1 MQNTEN
7 NDVSGIV
14 LLVAGAVVLSV
25 ISFVLVNLG
34 TILLLLLAAAGL
46 WLLGVLL
53 RALVRSLVGR
63 AQAWLRFRSR
73 SPERPGARTG
83 CTAAARHPGRSPRRS
98 SGTSAARTAE
108 QARRSAVEDMR
119 TAWIQWQ
126 LRSLPPQ
133 QRHGDASFIA
143 ARLAE
148 VPHADWDATRL
159 RRHGQ
164 ALWCVRDASA
174 RTPLHGEVEARLDRV
189 AAMISELSDEE
200 FDTHRG
206 QTDEQYLYHPDREV
220 RAAYLAGGSQAVE
233 AIMGTI
239 TAVRARI
246 REDAL
251 ARAAAD
257 ALARERNAALR
268 ALRETRRPAGVRD
281 AHAAWEAQAEQIGR
295 SAAAPG
301 L

>member
-7 NDVSGIV
+7 KDVSGIA

-25 ISFVLVNLG
+25 VSFVLVNLD
-34 TILLLLLAAAGL
+34 TILLLLLAAAAL

-53 RALVRSLVGR
+53 RALARSLAER
-63 AQAWLRFRSR
+63 ARAWLRGTHR
-73 SPERPGARTG
+73 SPARAGAGTACRATARNPGK
-83 CTAAARHPGRSPRRS
+83 SPRKS
-98 SGTSAARTAE
+98 TGKSIARTAE

-119 TAWIQWQ
+119 TAWIRWQ
-126 LRSLPPQ
+126 LGVLPPQ
-133 QRHGDASFIA
+133 QRRGDASFIA

-164 ALWCVRDASA
+164 ALWCIRDASA
-174 RTPLHGEVEARLDRV
+174 RTPLQGEVEARLDRV
-189 AAMISELSDEE
+189 AAMISELTDDE

-206 QTDEQYLYHPDREV
+206 QTDEHYLYHPDREV

-233 AIMGTI
+233 TIMGTI
-239 TAVRARI
+239 TAVRAQV
-246 REDAL
+246 REDAA

-257 ALARERNAALR
+257 SLARERNAALR
-268 ALRETRRPAGVRD
+268 ALRETRRPARPRD

-295 SAAAPG
+295 
-301 L
+301 

>member
-7 NDVSGIV
+7 KDVSGIA

-25 ISFVLVNLG
+25 VSFVLVNLG

-53 RALVRSLVGR
+53 RALTRSLAER
-63 AQAWLRFRSR
+63 ARAGLHGMLR
-73 SPERPGARTG
+73 SPAGTGGGSGARTAG
-83 CTAAARHPGRSPRRS
+83 RTTARNPGRSPRKS
-98 SGTSAARTAE
+98 TGKSVAKTAE
-108 QARRSAVEDMR
+108 QARRTAAEDMR
-119 TAWIQWQ
+119 TAWIRWQ
-126 LRSLPPQ
+126 LGVLPPQ

-148 VPHADWDATRL
+148 IPHADWDAIRL

-189 AAMISELSDEE
+189 AAMISELTDAE

-206 QTDEQYLYHPDREV
+206 QTDDRYLYHPDREV
-220 RAAYLAGGSQAVE
+220 RAAYLAGGSQGVE

-239 TAVRARI
+239 TAVRAQV
-246 REDAL
+246 REDAA

-257 ALARERNAALR
+257 SLARERNAALR
-268 ALRETRRPAGVRD
+268 ALRETRRPARPRD

-295 SAAAPG
+295 
-301 L
+301 

>member
-7 NDVSGIV
+7 KDVSGIT

-34 TILLLLLAAAGL
+34 TILLLLLAAAAL

-53 RALVRSLVGR
+53 RALARSLAER
-63 AQAWLRFRSR
+63 ARAWLRGTPR
-73 SPERPGARTG
+73 SPARSGAGPGARPAG
-83 CTAAARHPGRSPRRS
+83 RAAARSPRKSPRRS
-98 SGTSAARTAE
+98 SGKSVAKTAE

-119 TAWIQWQ
+119 TAWIRWQ
-126 LRSLPPQ
+126 LGTLPPQ
-133 QRHGDASFIA
+133 QRRGDASFVA

-174 RTPLHGEVEARLDRV
+174 RTPLHGELEARLDRV
-189 AAMISELSDEE
+189 AAMISELTDEE

-206 QTDEQYLYHPDREV
+206 QTDEQYLYHPDRAV

-233 AIMGTI
+233 TIMGTI
-239 TAVRARI
+239 TAVRAQV
-246 REDAL
+246 REDAA

-257 ALARERNAALR
+257 CLARERNAALR
-268 ALRETRRPAGVRD
+268 ALRETRRPARPRD

-295 SAAAPG
+295 
-301 L
+301 

>member
-14 LLVAGAVVLSV
+14 LLIAGAVVLSV
-25 ISFVLVNLG
+25 VSFVLVNLG
-34 TILLLLLAAAGL
+34 TILLLLLAGAVL
-46 WLLGVLL
+46 WLLGMFV
-53 RALVRSLVGR
+53 REFARSLTER
-63 AQAWLRFRSR
+63 ARERLHGTSR
-73 SPERPGARTG
+73 SPAGSGARTA
-83 CTAAARHPGRSPRRS
+83 CRATARIPGKSPRKN
-98 SGTSAARTAE
+98 SGKSIVRTAE
-108 QARRSAVEDMR
+108 QARLTAAEDMR
-119 TAWIQWQ
+119 TAWIRWQ
-126 LRSLPPQ
+126 LGVLPPQ

-143 ARLAE
+143 VRLAE

-164 ALWCVRDASA
+164 ALWSVRDAAA

-189 AAMISELSDEE
+189 AAMLSELTDEE

-206 QTDEQYLYHPDREV
+206 QIDDRYLYHPDREV
-220 RAAYLAGGSQAVE
+220 RAAYLAGGSQGVE

-239 TAVRARI
+239 TAVRAQV
-246 REDAL
+246 REDAA

-257 ALARERNAALR
+257 FLARERNAALR
-268 ALRETRRPAGVRD
+268 ALRETRRPTRPRD

-295 SAAAPG
+295 
-301 L
+301 

>member
-1 MQNTEN
+1 MQNAEN
-7 NDVSGIV
+7 KDVSGIA

-25 ISFVLVNLG
+25 VSFVLVNLG

-46 WLLGVLL
+46 WVLGVLL
-53 RALVRSLVGR
+53 RALARSLAER
-63 AQAWLRFRSR
+63 ARAGLHGVLR
-73 SPERPGARTG
+73 SPAGTGPGSGVRTAG
-83 CTAAARHPGRSPRRS
+83 RTTAMNPGRSPRKS
-98 SGTSAARTAE
+98 TGKSVAKTAE
-108 QARRSAVEDMR
+108 QARRTAAEDMR
-119 TAWIQWQ
+119 TAWIRWQ
-126 LRSLPPQ
+126 LGVLPPQ

-148 VPHADWDATRL
+148 IPHADWDATRL

-189 AAMISELSDEE
+189 AAMISELTDAE

-206 QTDEQYLYHPDREV
+206 QTDDRYLYHPDREV
-220 RAAYLAGGSQAVE
+220 RAAYLAGGSQGVE

-239 TAVRARI
+239 TAVRAQV
-246 REDAL
+246 REDAA

-257 ALARERNAALR
+257 SLARERNAALR
-268 ALRETRRPAGVRD
+268 ALRETRRPARPRD

-295 SAAAPG
+295 
-301 L
+301 

>member
-14 LLVAGAVVLSV
+14 LLIMGAVVLSV
-25 ISFVLVNLG
+25 VSFVLVNLG
-34 TILLLLLAAAGL
+34 TILLLLLAGAVL

-53 RALVRSLVGR
+53 RTLVRSLMARARERLHGR
-63 AQAWLRFRSR
+63 PRS
-73 SPERPGARTG
+73 SAGTGAASGARTDG
-83 CTAAARHPGRSPRRS
+83 RATARTPGKSPRKN
-98 SGTSAARTAE
+98 SGTSIARTAG
-108 QARRSAVEDMR
+108 QARLAAAEDMR
-119 TAWIQWQ
+119 TAWIRWQ
-126 LRSLPPQ
+126 LGVLPPQ

-143 ARLAE
+143 VRLAE

-164 ALWCVRDASA
+164 ALWSVRDAAAS
-174 RTPLHGEVEARLDRV
+174 TPLHGEVEARLDRV
-189 AAMISELSDEE
+189 AAMLSELTDEE

-206 QTDEQYLYHPDREV
+206 QTDDRYLYHPDREV
-220 RAAYLAGGSQAVE
+220 RAAYLAGGSQGVE

-239 TAVRARI
+239 TAVRAQV
-246 REDAL
+246 REDAA

-257 ALARERNAALR
+257 SLARERNAALR
-268 ALRETRRPAGVRD
+268 ALRETRRPARPRD

-295 SAAAPG
+295 
-301 L
+301 

>member
-7 NDVSGIV
+7 KDVSGIA

-25 ISFVLVNLG
+25 VSFVLVNLD
-34 TILLLLLAAAGL
+34 TILLLLLAAAAL

-53 RALVRSLVGR
+53 RALARSLAER
-63 AQAWLRFRSR
+63 ARAWLRGAHR
-73 SPERPGARTG
+73 SPARAGAGTACRATARNPGK
-83 CTAAARHPGRSPRRS
+83 SPRKS
-98 SGTSAARTAE
+98 TGKSIARTAE

-119 TAWIQWQ
+119 TAWIRWQ
-126 LRSLPPQ
+126 LGVLPPQ
-133 QRHGDASFIA
+133 QRRGDASFIA

-164 ALWCVRDASA
+164 ALWCIRDASA
-174 RTPLHGEVEARLDRV
+174 RTPLQGEVEARLDRV
-189 AAMISELSDEE
+189 AAMISELTDDE

-206 QTDEQYLYHPDREV
+206 QTDEHYLYHPDREV

-233 AIMGTI
+233 TIMGTI
-239 TAVRARI
+239 TAVRAQV
-246 REDAL
+246 REDAA

-257 ALARERNAALR
+257 SLARERNAALR
-268 ALRETRRPAGVRD
+268 ALRETRRPARPRD

-295 SAAAPG
+295 
-301 L
+301 

>member
-25 ISFVLVNLG
+25 VSFVLVNLG
-34 TILLLLLAAAGL
+34 TILLLLLAAAAL

-53 RALVRSLVGR
+53 RALARSLVER
-63 AQAWLRFRSR
+63 AQAWLRATPR
-73 SPERPGARTG
+73 SPARPGARTA
-83 CTAAARHPGRSPRRS
+83 CRATARHPGRSSGRS
-98 SGTSAARTAE
+98 VTRTAE
-108 QARRSAVEDMR
+108 QARRCAVEDMR

-126 LRSLPPQ
+126 LRTLPPQ

-164 ALWCVRDASA
+164 SLWCVRDASA

-189 AAMISELSDEE
+189 AAMISELTDEE

-206 QTDEQYLYHPDREV
+206 QTDEQFLYHPDREV

-233 AIMGTI
+233 TIMGTI
-239 TAVRARI
+239 TAVRAQI

-268 ALRETRRPAGVRD
+268 ALRETRRPAGLRD

-295 SAAAPG
+295 
-301 L
+301 